1 METIDIKEM
10 LNYFKNKISLIILIT
25 LLIGIVGCL
34 YGIFIE
40 VPLYKSSSTIV
51 LVSDNSELTY
61 NEVSLNKNL
70 VSTYAEIVKSKR
82 ILNQVKNNLNLDY
95 SYGDLYNKIEVTSVT
110 NTEIIKI
117 TVTDTNKK
125 NAKKIANET
134 AKVFEDEIPELYSI
148 SNVNILDEAEE
159 ATTASNINIPKQTIL
174 FLMVG
179 LVLGLGLVFVLYYFD
194 RTVKNAEQIETKI
207 NLPVLG
213 TVQDYKKRRINSL

>member
-1 METIDIKEM
+1 M
-10 LNYFKNKISLIILIT
+10 
-25 LLIGIVGCL
+25 
-34 YGIFIE
+34 
-40 VPLYKSSSTIV
+40 YKSSSTIV

-213 TVQDYKKRRINSL
+213 TVQDYKKGAK

>member
-25 LLIGIVGCL
+25 LLIGIVG
-34 YGIFIE
+34 
-40 VPLYKSSSTIV
+40 STIV

-213 TVQDYKKRRINSL
+213 TVQDYKKGAK